1 LQLFLLVSVSI
12 SFTPQYVLSLPPSHE
27 RLSLFAPRSNLKHK
41 QNRYSLL
48 PTSGDENCHNLNHF
62 TTTSTELNNNSM
74 ATEEDQMEMGHSITV
89 AMNDG
94 SASENF
100 VNALLLETSESG
112 GTADLTVVRA
122 SSDETSTS
130 ARSTRKKLARPTL
143 RARASVSLFAL
154 QPSIPEGESPDY
166 WKKERQML
174 LREMA
179 AEFVGTFLIVFFG
192 TGAVMSAV
200 YTKALV
206 GLFQTAAVWIIGV
219 TMAIA
224 TTASISGAHLN
235 PSISLAFVL
244 LRPSRKFGWVKLI
257 PYWLAQLFG
266 SITASWVNYLIYASE
281 LAAFEEMNSIVRS
294 ARDVSTIA
302 AAKCFG
308 EYYLAPVTT
317 SQAFLVE
324 AFGTAILAAVIFAL
338 THPGNDTMKHNV
350 YIPPLIGMTVG
361 GLISVLAP
369 LTQAGFNPA
378 RDFGPRIVAYA
389 IGFHGVAFHQAWLYV
404 LAPLVGAP
412 IGAFLMDK
420 ILYAGYEKTT
430 TASTSHE

>member
-1 LQLFLLVSVSI
+1 
-12 SFTPQYVLSLPPSHE
+12 
-27 RLSLFAPRSNLKHK
+27 
-41 QNRYSLL
+41 
-48 PTSGDENCHNLNHF
+48 
-62 TTTSTELNNNSM
+62 
-74 ATEEDQMEMGHSITV
+74 MEMGHSRTV
-89 AMNDG
+89 AMNNG

-100 VNALLLETSESG
+100 GDTLPLETSESG
-112 GTADLTVVRA
+112 GTAELSIVRA
-122 SSDETSTS
+122 SADETST
-130 ARSTRKKLARPTL
+130 AACSTRKKLARPTL

-154 QPSIPEGESPDY
+154 RPSVPEGESPDY
-166 WKKERQML
+166 WKNERQML
-174 LREMA
+174 WREMV
-179 AEFVGTFLIVFFG
+179 AEFIGTFLIVFFG

-206 GLFQTAAVWIIGV
+206 GLFQIAAVWIIGV

-266 SITASWVNYLIYASE
+266 SITASWINYLIYASE

-294 ARDVSTIA
+294 ARDASTIA

-317 SQAFLVE
+317 AQAFLVE

-412 IGAFLMDK
+412 IGAFLMDR